1 MPVVLTIVLVAVVT
15 IAAIHDLRYRR
26 IPNWVSLSGIVLG
39 FGCNTLLLGVE
50 GLTGAA
56 LGLLCA
62 AVVYLPLY
70 LIRGMGAG
78 DVKLMAAVGALA
90 GPKGWFEIFLATALI
105 GGVASLAIVATK
117 RRVHQTLWNMGAI
130 VTELLHFRAP
140 ATTDSRLDI
149 RHREALGLP
158 HGAAIAAGSILFV
171 FIQFVLIQGS
181 R

>member
-1 MPVVLTIVLVAVVT
+1 MPVLLTIVLVCTAT
-15 IAAIHDLRYRR
+15 LAAIYDLRYRR

-39 FGCNTLLLGVE
+39 FGCNTLLLGLD
-50 GLTGAA
+50 GLRGAA

-62 AVVYLPLY
+62 AVIYVPLY
-70 LIRGMGAG
+70 LVRGMGAG

-105 GGVASLAIVATK
+105 GGVTSLAVIATK
-117 RRVHQTLWNMGAI
+117 GRVHQTFWNVGLI

-140 ATTDSRLDI
+140 AVRDSRLDL

-158 HGAAIAAGSILFV
+158 HGAAIAAGSLLFV
-171 FIQFVLIQGS
+171 FLHAS